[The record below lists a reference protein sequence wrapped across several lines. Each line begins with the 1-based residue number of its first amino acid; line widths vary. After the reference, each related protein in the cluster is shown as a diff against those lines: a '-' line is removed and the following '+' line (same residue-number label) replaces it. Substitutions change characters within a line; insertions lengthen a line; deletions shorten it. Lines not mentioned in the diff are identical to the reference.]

1 MFPET
6 SISALRK
13 ISEEAVTV
21 KLAGGVPPP
30 TAPPKVTS
38 PAEAVTLTEKA
49 PSTAARLTLP
59 APVESVDVPA
69 RVRAPLTVI
78 FCAAEVMLPSR
89 LTGIT
94 GTEIPP
100 VTVRSPVKSR
110 PVVFVIDATFNVSP
124 APEAMVCEE
133 EPLKVTVPVPLKVP
147 APPEFVMFPR
157 TSRACVPM
165 LKVPAFRV
173 RFATPSP
180 LPSVVVPVPSC
191 VTLPMLAPAPRLR
204 PWAPVPFRVKARAA
218 GRLTELVTFPL
229 TDSEERPVTGT
240 VSKRILPVT
249 LKFPDVTPPL
259 TVTVEAVR
267 EGIPDRVRGPVYVCV
282 PLVVIVHEAPKT
294 AFPLTDKLPVMARV
308 PLIAA
313 LPDRLMSPVPVSEAP
328 PSIVRAASPIFPG
341 RTGSLPDPPLVSGI
355 ITVSP
360 APGPV
365 PGARGGVPAQFVSL
379 FHEVSVF
386 PFQV

>member
-1 MFPET
+1 MPPLPE
-6 SISALRK
+6 ALR
-13 ISEEAVTV
+13 EPAVTV
-21 KLAGGVPPP
+21 PVKFTLPVPALRVREFAPP
-30 TAPPKVTS
+30 ATAPRVIF
-38 PAEAVTLTEKA
+38 PAPV
-49 PSTAARLTLP
+49 
-59 APVESVDVPA
+59 PVESVDVPA
-69 RVRAPLTVI
+69 RVRAPLTAI

-89 LTGIT
+89 LTGIA

-100 VTVRSPVKSR
+100 VTVRAPVKSR
-110 PVVFVIDATFNVSP
+110 PAVFVIVTAFSVSP

-147 APPEFVMFPR
+147 PEFVMFPR
-157 TSRACVPM
+157 TLRAFAPM

-180 LPSVVVPVPSC
+180 CPSTVVPVPSC
-191 VTLPMLAPAPRLR
+191 VTLPILPPVLRVR
-204 PWAPVPFRVKARAA
+204 PWTPVPFRVTSRVF
-218 GRLTELVTFPL
+218 GRLTLLTMTPL
-229 TDSEERPVTGT
+229 ADREESPVTA
-240 VSKRILPVT
+240 VVRKVIFPVT
-249 LKFPDVTPPL
+249 LKLPDVTPPI
-259 TVTVEAVR
+259 TVTIEAVR
-267 EGIPDRVRGPVYVCV
+267 EGVPDRVRGPVYVCV

-313 LPDRLMSPVPVSEAP
+313 LPDRVMSPVPVSEAP
-328 PSIVRAASPIFPG
+328 PLIVRAASPIFPG

-355 ITVSP
+355 IAVCP

-365 PGARGGVPAQFVSL
+365 PGPRGGVPAQFVSL
-379 FHEVSVF
+379 FHEVSAF